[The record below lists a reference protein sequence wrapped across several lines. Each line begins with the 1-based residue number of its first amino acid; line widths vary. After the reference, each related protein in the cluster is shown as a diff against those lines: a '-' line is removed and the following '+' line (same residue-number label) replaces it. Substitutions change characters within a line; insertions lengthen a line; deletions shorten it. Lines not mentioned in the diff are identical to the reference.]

1 MNVQSQK
8 RTIFWLVGG
17 IVVTALF
24 LFPLFS
30 PDTFRFVE
38 TMIGKY
44 PYAAALII
52 VVSKFLAAVLAP
64 LPGAPIAIASLTFLP
79 WWKAALYNF
88 IGSEIGVVCAFFIA
102 RRFRAPVVAYVAPLK
117 KIHEWQGAVSRQR
130 QFWTFIAFRLFS
142 QAAFDMVAY
151 AAGLTK
157 IPFRIFLAAIL
168 LVDAPIHIAFF
179 YFGGLAIR
187 YSIYLTVLGG
197 GVLLIF
203 LTIVKKRT
211 VLNIS

>member
-1 MNVQSQK
+1 MNALKDK
-8 RTIFWLVGG
+8 RVVLWLAGG

-30 PDTFRFVE
+30 TDTFGFVE
-38 TMIGKY
+38 KIIGKY
-44 PYAAALII
+44 PYAAPLVI
-52 VVSKFLAAVLAP
+52 VVSKFFTALFAP

-102 RRFRAPVVAYVAPLK
+102 RRFREQVVAYVAPLK
-117 KIHEWQGAVSRQR
+117 KIHEWQDAVSRR
-130 QFWTFIAFRLFS
+130 KQFWTFVAFRIFS
-142 QAAFDMVAY
+142 QAAFDVVAY

-168 LVDAPIHIAFF
+168 LIDAPIHIAFF

-187 YSIYLTVLGG
+187 YSIYLTLFGG
-197 GVLLIF
+197 GVLL
-203 LTIVKKRT
+203 LLLAVAKKRT
-211 VLNIS
+211 Y